1 MKNLICVF
9 VLMTGILSASAQEF
23 NAGLHLGLPV
33 GDASD
38 LYTFNLT
45 LDVTALWEVT
55 EDFEAGITTGLSYNF
70 GDEVE
75 SPLDIFPPVMVSV
88 DDALFLPIAGT
99 ARYEIT
105 EAFTLGVDLGDAI
118 GLAPSGNDG
127 GFYFAP
133 RAQYD
138 IADDLDIVLSYR
150 GISNDGT
157 FSVLNLGVEYEF

>member
-1 MKNLICVF
+1 MKNV
-9 VLMTGILSASAQEF
+9 ILSAFSLLCAFGLSAQEL

-55 EDFEAGITTGLSYNF
+55 EEFEAGVTTGLSYNF

-75 SPLDIFPPVMVSV
+75 SPADIIPPIMMDV

-105 EAFTLGVDLGDAI
+105 EAFTLCHW
-118 GLAPSGNDG
+118 SGTKW
-127 GFYFAP
+127 
-133 RAQYD
+133 Q
-138 IADDLDIVLSYR
+138 
-150 GISNDGT
+150 
-157 FSVLNLGVEYEF
+157 

>member
-1 MKNLICVF
+1 MKKPVITMLALF
-9 VLMTGILSASAQEF
+9 GLLTMSAQEV
-23 NAGLHLGLPV
+23 NAGLHLGLPL
-33 GDASD
+33 GETSD

-45 LDVTALWEVT
+45 LDVTVLWEIS
-55 EDFEAGITTGLSYNF
+55 EDFEAGATTGLSSNF

-75 SPLDIFPPVMVSV
+75 SPADISPPIMEKV
-88 DDALFLPIAGT
+88 DDAMFLPIAGT

-105 EAFTLGVDLGDAI
+105 EAFTLGVDLGYAI
-118 GLAPSGNDG
+118 GLAPSSNDG